1 MNKSIKGLAFN
12 KVFREVIFKQI
23 SRMIISQ
30 LCEKWGKSVLGRGEN
45 VCKGVEVGEFARR
58 PI

>member
-1 MNKSIKGLAFN
+1 M
-12 KVFREVIFKQI
+12 FREVIFKQI